1 MPLLE
6 SDLDA
11 DPIAQLERWLAD
23 AAAVGV
29 TEPGAMTLATA
40 TPDGRPSARM
50 VLLRGLDADGL
61 RFYSNHGSQK
71 GRELAA
77 NPRAAVVLHWEQLG
91 RQVRVTG
98 SVMRLDEAAST
109 AYFASR
115 PHGSRLAA
123 WSSEQSA
130 TAPDRAAIDAR
141 FAAVAA
147 RFPDED
153 VPLPPFWGGY
163 RVVPETLEFWQH
175 GADRLHDRLR
185 YRRPAAT
192 EAANAAGWLVE
203 RLQP

>member
-192 EAANAAGWLVE
+192 EAANGAGWLVE